1 MAWTDWTVEVG
12 AQRDRGVLPLRMV
25 LMESTT
31 LMLLELAMM
40 LVMMSDMEKAI
51 PTSMEQEVGEDT
63 TEVELGPPISLLVL
77 VVEVTD

>member
-1 MAWTDWTVEVG
+1 MVEEEVAWTDWTVEVG

-31 LMLLELAMM
+31 L
-40 LVMMSDMEKAI
+40 MEKAI